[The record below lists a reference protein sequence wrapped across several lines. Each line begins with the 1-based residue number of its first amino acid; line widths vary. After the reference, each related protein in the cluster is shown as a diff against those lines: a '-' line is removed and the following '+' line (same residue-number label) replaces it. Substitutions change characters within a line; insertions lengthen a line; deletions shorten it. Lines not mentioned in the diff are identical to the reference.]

1 MIASLFLA
9 DEWIRLATA
18 TRQRIVIVELLS
30 GLISQLSYS
39 TSSHLHFISSPAA
52 TNQLVCSGA
61 AFIYIGRS
69 VAADLQCVSSTQYTV
84 HSLAG
89 KPPLGKVLAFESVQQ
104 PFAKSTLAYDTT
116 GLIIDSRRGVA
127 TL

>member
-1 MIASLFLA
+1 MIASLFLV

-18 TRQRIVIVELLS
+18 TRQLIVIAELLS
-30 GLISQLSYS
+30 SLISQPSYS
-39 TSSHLHFISSPAA
+39 TSSHLHFISSLAT

-89 KPPLGKVLAFESVQQ
+89 KHLPGKVSACVSER
-104 PFAKSTLAYDTT
+104 P
-116 GLIIDSRRGVA
+116 A
-127 TL
+127 TFC